1 MTKNNN
7 RDKNFDSDSIIEKMA
22 VILGLPPVDLSL
34 VNIGETGPLKSYSI
48 SKCCCFH
55 ENKTDEKKD

>member
-1 MTKNNN
+1 MNDEYFNL
-7 RDKNFDSDSIIEKMA
+7 DSIIEKMA

-34 VNIGETGPLKSYSI
+34 VNIGETGPLKSYHI

-55 ENKTDEKKD
+55 DTEKVDEEKV

>member
-1 MTKNNN
+1 MN
-7 RDKNFDSDSIIEKMA
+7 DKEFNLDSIIEKMA

-34 VNIGETGPLKSYSI
+34 VNIGETGPLKTYHI

-55 ENKTDEKKD
+55 ENKTNEKDIDK